1 LKEEASVAGPMEG
14 LARIPQDRIAVLIG
28 RKGITRRALEE
39 ATNSKLHIDSKSG
52 DVSVVWNEDFDPILR
67 MKFPDV
73 IRAIGR
79 GMNPE
84 RALQLLK
91 DGQHLRLFDMR
102 EYVGKNANQQRRIR
116 SRLIGRNGRIRE
128 LIEEHSGAEI
138 VIYGSTVVIIG
149 DEEALP
155 LASQAI
161 ERLLQGAEHSSVL
174 KHLETERRKK
184 RMASRSLESIDTHED
199 GGRFEALVPGLDAA
213 RRKRERRYKE
223 AQVDPE
229 DADAIDQMMEL
240 VEDESIGYEEE

>member
-1 LKEEASVAGPMEG
+1 MEG

-28 RKGITRRALEE
+28 RKGTTRRALEK
-39 ATNSKLHIDSKSG
+39 ATNSTLHIDSNSG
-52 DVSVVWNEDFDPILR
+52 DVSVVWDDEFDPILR

-79 GMNPE
+79 GMNPD

-91 DGQHLRLFDMR
+91 DDHHLLLYDMR
-102 EYVGKNANQQRRIR
+102 EYVGKNPNQQRRIR

-128 LIEEHSGAEI
+128 LIEEHSGSE
-138 VIYGSTVVIIG
+138 VTIYGSTVVIIG
-149 DEEALP
+149 DEDALP
-155 LASQAI
+155 LAGQAV

-174 KHLETERRKK
+174 KHLEAERRKR
-184 RMASRSLESIDTHED
+184 RMSSRNLESIDTSDD

-213 RRKRERRYKE
+213 KLRRERRYKD

-229 DADAIDQMMEL
+229 DSQAVDEMMNLAD
-240 VEDESIGYEEE
+240 DESIGFEEE

>member
-1 LKEEASVAGPMEG
+1 MEG

-28 RKGITRRALEE
+28 RKGATRKALEK
-39 ATNSKLHIDSKSG
+39 ATNSTLHIDSNSG
-52 DVSVVWNEDFDPILR
+52 DVSVVWNEEFDPITR

-84 RALQLLK
+84 RAIQLLN
-91 DGQHLRLFDMR
+91 DDHHLMLHDMR

-116 SRLIGRNGRIRE
+116 SRLIGRDGRIRE

-149 DEEALP
+149 DEEGLP
-155 LASQAI
+155 LAGQAI

-184 RMASRSLESIDTHED
+184 RMASRNLESIDLRDE
-199 GGRFEALVPGLDAA
+199 GERFAALVPGLEAA
-213 RRKRERRYKE
+213 RRKRERRYKD
-223 AQVDPE
+223 AQVDPS
-229 DADAIDQMMEL
+229 DANAVDEMMEL
-240 VEDESIGYEEE
+240 AEDESVGFEEE

>member
-1 LKEEASVAGPMEG
+1 MEG

-91 DGQHLRLFDMR
+91 DDQHLMLFDMR

-155 LASQAI
+155 LASQAVD
-161 ERLLQGAEHSSVL
+161 RLLQGAEHSSVL

-184 RMASRSLESIDTHED
+184 RMAARSLESIDTREEE
-199 GGRFEALVPGLDAA
+199 GRFEALVPGLDAA

-240 VEDESIGYEEE
+240 AEDESIGFEEE

>member
-1 LKEEASVAGPMEG
+1 MEG

-28 RKGITRRALEE
+28 RKGMTRRALEE

-91 DGQHLRLFDMR
+91 DDQHLRLFDMR

-149 DEEALP
+149 DEESLP

-184 RMASRSLESIDTHED
+184 RMSARNLESIDTLEE
-199 GGRFEALVPGLDAA
+199 GGRFEAMVPGLDAA

-229 DADAIDQMMEL
+229 DAEAIEQMMEL
-240 VEDESIGYEEE
+240 AEDESIGFEEE

>member
-1 LKEEASVAGPMEG
+1 MEG

-28 RKGITRRALEE
+28 RKGVTRRALEE

-184 RMASRSLESIDTHED
+184 RMASRSLESIDTHEE

-240 VEDESIGYEEE
+240 VEGESIGYEEE

>member
-1 LKEEASVAGPMEG
+1 MEG

-28 RKGITRRALEE
+28 RKGLTRRALEE
-39 ATNSKLHIDSKSG
+39 ATNSTLHIDSNSG
-52 DVSVVWNEDFDPILR
+52 DVSVIWGEEFDPITR

-84 RALQLLK
+84 RAIQLLN
-91 DGQHLRLFDMR
+91 DDHHLMIYDMR

-128 LIEEHSGAEI
+128 LIEDHSGAEI

-149 DEEALP
+149 DEEGLP
-155 LASQAI
+155 LAGQAI

-184 RMASRSLESIDTHED
+184 RMASRNLESINLRDD
-199 GGRFEALVPGLDAA
+199 GERFAALVPGLEAA
-213 RRKRERRYKE
+213 RRKRERRYKD
-223 AQVDPE
+223 AQVDP
-229 DADAIDQMMEL
+229 ADTSAVEEMMEL
-240 VEDESIGYEEE
+240 ADDESIGFEEE

>member
-1 LKEEASVAGPMEG
+1 LKEEASVAVLMEG
-14 LARIPQDRIAVLIG
+14 LTRIPQDRIAVLIG
-28 RKGITRRALEE
+28 RKGSTRKALEK
-39 ATNSKLHIDSKSG
+39 ATNSTLHIDSTSG
-52 DVSVVWNEDFDPILR
+52 DVSVVWDDDFDPITR

-84 RALQLLK
+84 RALQLLN
-91 DGQHLRLFDMR
+91 DDHHLMLYDMR

-149 DEEALP
+149 DEDGLP
-155 LASQAI
+155 LAGQAI

-174 KHLETERRKK
+174 KHLEAERRKK
-184 RMASRSLESIDTHED
+184 RMAIRNLESIDLRDE
-199 GGRFEALVPGLDAA
+199 GQRFDSLVPGLEAA
-213 RRKRERRYKE
+213 RRKRERRYKD
-223 AQVDPE
+223 AQIDPDDTDAVDE
-229 DADAIDQMMEL
+229 MMEL
-240 VEDESIGYEEE
+240 AEDESVGFEE

>member
-1 LKEEASVAGPMEG
+1 MKEEASVAGPMEG

-28 RKGITRRALEE
+28 RKGVTRKALED
-39 ATNSKLHIDSKSG
+39 ATNSKLHIDSSTG
-52 DVSVVWNEDFDPILR
+52 DVSVVWNEEFDPILR

-84 RALQLLK
+84 RAIQLLK
-91 DGQHLRLFDMR
+91 DDQHLMLYDMR
-102 EYVGKNANQQRRIR
+102 EYVGKNSNQQRRIR

-128 LIEEHSGAEI
+128 LIEEHSGSEI

-184 RMASRSLESIDTHED
+184 RMSSRNLESIETRDVGD
-199 GGRFEALVPGLDAA
+199 RFEALVPGLDAA
-213 RRKRERRYKE
+213 RRKRERRYKDS
-223 AQVDPE
+223 QVDPDNQE
-229 DADAIDQMMEL
+229 AINEMMEL
-240 VEDESIGYEEE
+240 ADDESVGFEEE

>member
-1 LKEEASVAGPMEG
+1 MKEEASVAGPMEG

-28 RKGITRRALEE
+28 RNGATRKALEE

-52 DVSVVWNEDFDPILR
+52 DVSVVWNEEFDPIIR

-91 DGQHLRLFDMR
+91 DDQHLMLYDMR

-155 LASQAI
+155 LASQAV

-184 RMASRSLESIDTHED
+184 RMAARNLESIDTRQE
-199 GGRFEALVPGLDAA
+199 GGRFEALVPGLDVA

-223 AQVDPE
+223 AQVDPD
-229 DADAIDQMMEL
+229 DAQAIDEMMEL
-240 VEDESIGYEEE
+240 AEDESIGFEEE

>member
-1 LKEEASVAGPMEG
+1 MEG

-28 RKGITRRALEE
+28 RKGVTRRALEE
-39 ATNSKLHIDSKSG
+39 ATNSKLHIDSNSG

-84 RALQLLK
+84 RALELLK

-184 RMASRSLESIDTHED
+184 RMAARNLESIDIHED
-199 GGRFEALVPGLDAA
+199 EGRFEALVPGLDAA

-223 AQVDPE
+223 AQVDPG
-229 DADAIDQMMEL
+229 DADAIDRMMEL
-240 VEDESIGYEEE
+240 AEDESIGFEEE

>member
-1 LKEEASVAGPMEG
+1 MEG

-28 RKGITRRALEE
+28 RKGATRRALED
-39 ATNSKLHIDSKSG
+39 ATRSKLHIDSSTG
-52 DVSVVWNEDFDPILR
+52 DVSVTWNEEFDPILR
-67 MKFPDV
+67 MKLPDV

-91 DGQHLRLFDMR
+91 DDHHLILYDMR

-128 LIEEHSGAEI
+128 LIEEHSGSEI

-149 DEEALP
+149 DEEAIP

-174 KHLETERRKK
+174 KHLESERRKK
-184 RMASRSLESIDTHED
+184 RMASRHLESIDTRE
-199 GGRFEALVPGLDAA
+199 GGDRFDALVPGLEAA
-213 RRKRERRYKE
+213 RRKRERRYKDS
-223 AQVDPE
+223 QVDPE
-229 DADAIDQMMEL
+229 DEGAIEEMMEL
-240 VEDESIGYEEE
+240 AEDESIGFEEE

>member
-1 LKEEASVAGPMEG
+1 MEG

-28 RKGITRRALEE
+28 RKGTTRRALEK
-39 ATNSKLHIDSKSG
+39 ATNSTLHIDSNSG
-52 DVSVVWNEDFDPILR
+52 DVSVVWDDEFDPILR

-79 GMNPE
+79 GMNPD

-91 DGQHLRLFDMR
+91 DDHHLLLYDMR
-102 EYVGKNANQQRRIR
+102 EYVGKNPNQQRRIR

-128 LIEEHSGAEI
+128 LIEEHSGSE
-138 VIYGSTVVIIG
+138 VTIYGSTVVIIG
-149 DEEALP
+149 DEDALP
-155 LASQAI
+155 LAGQAV

-174 KHLETERRKK
+174 KHLEAERRKR
-184 RMASRSLESIDTHED
+184 RMASRNLESIDTNDD

-213 RRKRERRYKE
+213 KRRRERRYKD

-229 DADAIDQMMEL
+229 DSQAVDEMMNLAD
-240 VEDESIGYEEE
+240 DESIGFEEE

>member
-1 LKEEASVAGPMEG
+1 
-14 LARIPQDRIAVLIG
+14 
-28 RKGITRRALEE
+28 
-39 ATNSKLHIDSKSG
+39 
-52 DVSVVWNEDFDPILR
+52 

-84 RALQLLK
+84 RALQLLN
-91 DGQHLRLFDMR
+91 DDHHLMLYDMR

-149 DEEALP
+149 DEDGLP
-155 LASQAI
+155 LAGQAI

-174 KHLETERRKK
+174 KHLEAERRKK
-184 RMASRSLESIDTHED
+184 RMAIRNLESIDLRDE
-199 GGRFEALVPGLDAA
+199 GQRFDSLVPGLEAA
-213 RRKRERRYKE
+213 RRKRERRYKD
-223 AQVDPE
+223 AQIDPDDTDAVDE
-229 DADAIDQMMEL
+229 MMEL
-240 VEDESIGYEEE
+240 AEDESVGFEE

>member
-28 RKGITRRALEE
+28 RKGATRRALEE
-39 ATNSKLHIDSKSG
+39 ATNSKLHIDSNSG
-52 DVSVVWNEDFDPILR
+52 DVSVVWNEEFDPILR

-91 DGQHLRLFDMR
+91 DDQHLRLFDMR

-149 DEEALP
+149 DEESLP

-184 RMASRSLESIDTHED
+184 RMSARNLESIDTLEE
-199 GGRFEALVPGLDAA
+199 GGRFEAMVPGLDAA

-229 DADAIDQMMEL
+229 DVEAIDQMMEL
-240 VEDESIGYEEE
+240 AEDESIGFEEE

>member
-1 LKEEASVAGPMEG
+1 LKEEATVAGPMEG

-28 RKGITRRALEE
+28 RKGATRRALEK
-39 ATNSKLHIDSKSG
+39 ATNSKLHIDSTSG
-52 DVSVVWNEDFDPILR
+52 DVSVTWKDEFDPILR

-91 DGQHLRLFDMR
+91 DDQHLTLYDMR

-128 LIEEHSGAEI
+128 LIEEHSGAEV

-174 KHLETERRKK
+174 KHLETERRKR
-184 RMASRSLESIDTHED
+184 RMSSRNLESIDTTQD
-199 GGRFEALVPGLDAA
+199 SGRFDALVPGLEAA
-213 RRKRERRYKE
+213 RRKRDRRYKD
-223 AQVDPE
+223 AQVDP
-229 DADAIDQMMEL
+229 DDTDAIDAMMEL
-240 VEDESIGYEEE
+240 AEDESIGFEEE

>member
-1 LKEEASVAGPMEG
+1 MKEVATVAGPMEG

-28 RKGITRRALEE
+28 RKGVTRRALEE
-39 ATNSKLHIDSKSG
+39 ATNSKLHIDSSSG
-52 DVSVVWNEDFDPILR
+52 DVSVTWNEDFDPILR

-79 GMNPE
+79 GMNPS
-84 RALQLLK
+84 RALQLLN
-91 DGQHLRLFDMR
+91 DDQHLILHDMR

-155 LASQAI
+155 LASQAV

-174 KHLETERRKK
+174 KHLETERRKR
-184 RMASRSLESIDTHED
+184 RMTSRNLESINAPDD
-199 GGRFEALVPGLDAA
+199 GSRFDALVPGLDSA
-213 RRKRERRYKE
+213 RRRRERRYKE
-223 AQVDPE
+223 AQVDPDDTQAVE
-229 DADAIDQMMEL
+229 DMMEL
-240 VEDESIGYEEE
+240 AEDESVVFGEE

>member
-1 LKEEASVAGPMEG
+1 MKEEASVAGPMEG

-28 RKGITRRALEE
+28 RKGATRRALEE

-52 DVSVVWNEDFDPILR
+52 DVSVVWNEEFDPILR

-91 DGQHLRLFDMR
+91 DDQHLILHDMR

-128 LIEEHSGAEI
+128 LIEEHSGSEI

-149 DEEALP
+149 DEESLP

-174 KHLETERRKK
+174 KHLEAERRKR
-184 RMASRSLESIDTHED
+184 RMSSRNLESIDTGE
-199 GGRFEALVPGLDAA
+199 GGGLFEALVPGLDAA
-213 RRKRERRYKE
+213 RRKRERRYKDS
-223 AQVDPE
+223 QVDPE
-229 DADAIDQMMEL
+229 DTGAIDEMML
-240 VEDESIGYEEE
+240 LAEDESVGFEEE

>member
-1 LKEEASVAGPMEG
+1 MEG

-28 RKGITRRALEE
+28 RKGVTRRALEE

-91 DGQHLRLFDMR
+91 DDQHLRLFDMR

-149 DEEALP
+149 DEESLP

-184 RMASRSLESIDTHED
+184 RMSARNLESIDTLEE
-199 GGRFEALVPGLDAA
+199 GGRFEAMVPGLDAA

-229 DADAIDQMMEL
+229 DAGAIEQMMEL
-240 VEDESIGYEEE
+240 AEDESIGFEEE

>member
-1 LKEEASVAGPMEG
+1 MEG

-28 RKGITRRALEE
+28 RKGATRKALEK
-39 ATNSKLHIDSKSG
+39 ATNSTLQIDSNSG
-52 DVSVVWNEDFDPILR
+52 DVSVVWNEEFDPITR

-84 RALQLLK
+84 RAIQLLN
-91 DGQHLRLFDMR
+91 DDHHLMLYDMR

-116 SRLIGRNGRIRE
+116 SRLIGRDGRIRE

-149 DEEALP
+149 DEEGLP
-155 LASQAI
+155 LAGQAI

-184 RMASRSLESIDTHED
+184 RMAARNLESIDLRDE
-199 GGRFEALVPGLDAA
+199 GERFAALVPGLEAA
-213 RRKRERRYKE
+213 RRKRERRYKD
-223 AQVDPE
+223 AQVDPSDVNAVDE
-229 DADAIDQMMEL
+229 MMEL
-240 VEDESIGYEEE
+240 AEDESVGFEEE

>member
-1 LKEEASVAGPMEG
+1 MEG

-28 RKGITRRALEE
+28 RKGVTRRALEE

-91 DGQHLRLFDMR
+91 DDQHLRLFDMR

-149 DEEALP
+149 DEESLP

-184 RMASRSLESIDTHED
+184 RMAARNLESIDTHED
-199 GGRFEALVPGLDAA
+199 EGRFEALVPGLDAA

-229 DADAIDQMMEL
+229 DADAINRMMEL
-240 VEDESIGYEEE
+240 AEDESIGFEEE

>member
-1 LKEEASVAGPMEG
+1 MEG

-28 RKGITRRALEE
+28 RKGATRRALEE
-39 ATNSKLHIDSKSG
+39 ATNSTLHIDSTSG
-52 DVSVVWNEDFDPILR
+52 DVSVVWNDEFDPIVR

-84 RALQLLK
+84 RALQLLN
-91 DGQHLRLFDMR
+91 DDNHLMLYDMR

-149 DEEALP
+149 DEEGLP
-155 LASQAI
+155 LAGQAI

-184 RMASRSLESIDTHED
+184 RMAARNLESIDLREESE
-199 GGRFEALVPGLDAA
+199 RFAALVPGLEAA
-213 RRKRERRYKE
+213 RRKRERRYKD
-223 AQVDPE
+223 AQVDPSDE
-229 DADAIDQMMEL
+229 GAVEEMMEL
-240 VEDESIGYEEE
+240 AEDESVGFEEE